1 MIHPID
7 DKYKISPYLIIPLMY
22 VQMVGVNIL
31 FFQRQVVEFAGY
43 DAWISVLLTG
53 ASIHIVVWMM
63 YRVLSSAPAGGDIT
77 AVNRDNFG
85 KIAGNIVN
93 VGIVFYFLFGAFFNF
108 LTYIEVIQVWIF
120 PTIDIM
126 PISIV
131 ILVFVAYCVV
141 SGFRSITGLSLVG
154 LLFTLLFIIPQLS
167 MTLPYAHP
175 QNLLPVLNHSVP
187 EVIES
192 SKVML
197 TQYNGIEAILLFYPF
212 VKTPLKSH
220 KWAQITVLFVTFL
233 YLVIL
238 VITFMYFSE
247 NQLLHTTWPTLN
259 MLMVIQLPVL
269 QRVEYLAISIWMIKI
284 LATICLSLWVACRG
298 MKNALRIKP
307 RWSLFVCLAAIAV
320 FEYVLKDSG
329 NSRRTTEL
337 FSAGGLYM
345 MYAYIPCVFAI
356 TLLKRRWNR
365 SA

>member
-1 MIHPID
+1 
-7 DKYKISPYLIIPLMY
+7 MY

-31 FFQRQVVEFAGY
+31 FFQRQVVECAGY

-53 ASIHIVVWMM
+53 ISIHIVVWMM
-63 YRVLSSAPAGGDIT
+63 YKILFTVQAGGDIT
-77 AVNRDNFG
+77 AVNRDIFG
-85 KIAGNIVN
+85 NVAGNIFN
-93 VGIVFYFLFGAFFNF
+93 LGIVFYFFFGAFFNF

-131 ILVFVAYCVV
+131 ILIFIAYCVI

-154 LLFTLLFIIPQLS
+154 LLFTLLFIVPQLS

-175 QNLLPVLNHSVP
+175 QNLLPLFRHSVP
-187 EVIES
+187 EIVNS

-197 TQYNGIEAILLFYPF
+197 TQYTGIEAILLFYPF
-212 VKTPLKSH
+212 IKTPLNSH
-220 KWAQITVLFVTFL
+220 KWAQATVLFVTLL
-233 YLVIL
+233 YSVIL

-259 MLMVIQLPVL
+259 MLMIIELPVL

-307 RWSLFVCLAAIAV
+307 RWSLFVFLAGMAV
-320 FEYVLKDSG
+320 LEYLLKDSS
-329 NSRRTTEL
+329 NSNRTTEIFL
-337 FSAGGLYM
+337 GTGLYM
-345 MYAYIPCVFAI
+345 MYAYIPCIFVI
-356 TLLKRRWNR
+356 SQLKNRWKKP
-365 SA
+365 A